1 MKKGEFMIIKAN
13 VHANLLRVLQLIED
27 EGNLYPT
34 KESPWGYPM
43 TNKNNVELRQRM
55 KLLRKDM
62 IQFEKMMKGVGECEN
77 TTFQSIN
84 IV

>member
-27 EGNLYPT
+27 EGNLYTT
-34 KESPWGYPM
+34 KESQWGHRVR
-43 TNKNNVELRQRM
+43 NNNNVELRQRM

-62 IQFEKMMKGVGECEN
+62 VQLEKMMKGAELCEN
-77 TTFQSIN
+77 KTFQNIN